1 MLGVRESRH
10 IDGKYKITVDD
21 ITNGTRFDDRI
32 AVYGFGMDVHPRD
45 ASMSGNFKIE
55 IAEKY
60 YIPYRSML
68 PIGCDNLIVAGKT
81 ISCESQAAG
90 GLRCMPCAMAMGQAA
105 GIAANM
111 AAAIGISVSEIDIEE
126 LQSTLVEQG
135 AIID

>member
-1 MLGVRESRH
+1 
-10 IDGKYKITVDD
+10 
-21 ITNGTRFDDRI
+21 
-32 AVYGFGMDVHPRD
+32 
-45 ASMSGNFKIE
+45 
-55 IAEKY
+55 
-60 YIPYRSML
+60 ML

-111 AAAIGISVSEIDIEE
+111 AVANCVSVGEIDIEE